1 MISVIIIISSAI
13 FAAVLLCRSR
23 WERGQLRTESC
34 CIVNKYAPQGG
45 LRIAFISDVH
55 DRLTEKG
62 INEISAAVRREG
74 AELIIL
80 GGDIITFRKGD
91 KKLDGTGLVTELIK
105 MLSAAGPVF
114 YAEGNH
120 ELKARLK
127 LPREYEA
134 FTKACSSAG
143 AVIMSD
149 SHEIYK
155 GISFYCAALGSEY
168 YRKMLPGLGRKEAM
182 PDSYLIG
189 KLGTADRNRMNILI
203 MHSPMYLEETARW
216 GADLVLSGHFH
227 GGTIRLPFIGGL
239 MTPQYQFFV
248 RECAGIHKE
257 KQCTMIVSRGIGTHS
272 INLRLN
278 DLPEL
283 CIIDIMPQASDG
295 I

>member
-1 MISVIIIISSAI
+1 MIFIIIIIS
-13 FAAVLLCRSR
+13 AAVLVAVVLCRSL
-23 WERGQLRTESC
+23 WERRQLRTERYS
-34 CIVNKYAPQGG
+34 IVHKFALHDG
-45 LRIAFISDVH
+45 LRVAFISDVH
-55 DRLTEKG
+55 DRLTEDG
-62 INEISAAVRREG
+62 IREISAAVMREQ
-74 AELIIL
+74 AELVIL
-80 GGDIITFRKGD
+80 GGDIITIRKRD
-91 KKLDGTGLVTELIK
+91 KSLGGTGLVTELIK

-127 LPREYEA
+127 LPAEYAA
-134 FTKACSSAG
+134 FTEACSKAG
-143 AVIMSD
+143 AIIMSD
-149 SHEIYK
+149 DRETYK
-155 GISFYCAALGSEY
+155 GIDFYCAALGREY

-189 KLGTADRNRMNILI
+189 KLETPDRDRMNVLI
-203 MHSPMYLEETARW
+203 MHSPMYLEEAERW

-248 RECAGIHKE
+248 RECSGIHKE
-257 KQCTMIVSRGIGTHS
+257 KQCTMVVSRGIGTHS

-283 CIIDIMPQASDG
+283 CIIDIMPQASDE